1 MALTRRELIE
11 RCLSTGALMLVSP
24 ALAGSAAELAA
35 PHPQLPPTPTNEL
48 GPFFKKNAPTSKIL
62 AEPADPGVPLKVSGR
77 VLDTRGAPLAGA
89 VLEVWQANHLGIY
102 DLETYRYRSR
112 LVAEKDGSYSFQTVM
127 PGHYPG
133 RVAQHIHY
141 RVSAPETKTLVTQLY
156 FATDPV
162 FEGDPG
168 KNFAKDPLVE
178 NRDLIRPVTLGG
190 TGNAPLAMVTFET
203 VLVRT

>member
-1 MALTRRELIE
+1 MALTRRDLIE
-11 RCLSTGALMLVSP
+11 RCVSTGALLLVSP

-35 PHPQLPPTPTNEL
+35 PHPQLLPTPTNEL
-48 GPFFKKNAPTSKIL
+48 GPFFKKDAPLSKVL
-62 AEPADPGVPLKVSGR
+62 GAPADPGVPLKVSGR
-77 VLDTRGAPLAGA
+77 VLDTRGELLSGA

-112 LVAEKDGSYSFQTVM
+112 LVAEKDGSYGFQTVM

-133 RVAQHIHY
+133 RVAQHIHF
-141 RVSAPETKTLVTQLY
+141 RVSAPGTKTLVTQLY

-168 KNFAKDPLVE
+168 KNFGKDPLVE
-178 NRDLIRPVTLGG
+178 NRELIRPVTLGG
-190 TGNAPLAMVTFET
+190 VGNAPLAMVTFET
-203 VLVRT
+203 VLVRV